1 MRVVFLGNH
10 NVGLEAMY
18 AIQEIAEL
26 VGVVAHPEDPEDG
39 ICYKSVYD
47 YAVSMNITA
56 IRATGR
62 NKTTFKFIE
71 DLKPD
76 LLWVTDYRYLIPDT
90 IIQIAPMGAI
100 NLHPSLLPKYRGR
113 ASINWAI
120 INKEREVGLTA
131 HFIDGGVDTGDI
143 IEQIRIEIDEDTYI
157 GDLLERYYPI
167 YRQITQKTL
176 ENIQS
181 GNPLILKKQYDS
193 SMYPIYPKRTTKD
206 GLIDWNKSIEEIYAL
221 IRAVSKPYPGAYTF
235 YEGKKIIIWQAI
247 KLNLLNVSL
256 ITVGSIVEVN
266 GNLIV
271 KCIDGYLEIK
281 EYELV

>member
-10 NVGLEAMY
+10 NVGLEVMY
-18 AIQEIAEL
+18 AIQEIADL
-26 VGVVAHPEDPEDG
+26 VGVVAHPDDPEDG

-47 YAVSMNITA
+47 YAVSRNIPA

-62 NKTTFKFIE
+62 NKKTFKFIE

-76 LLWVTDYRYLIPDT
+76 LLWVTDYRYIIPDT

-120 INKEREVGLTA
+120 INKECEVGLTA

-143 IEQIRIEIDEDTYI
+143 IEQIRLEIDEDTYI

-176 ENIQS
+176 KNIHS
-181 GNPLILKKQYDS
+181 GYPLNLKKQCDS
-193 SMYPIYPKRTTKD
+193 SMYPIYPKRTPND
-206 GLIDWNKSIEEIYAL
+206 GLIDWNKSIQEIYAL

-235 YEGKKIIIWQAI
+235 YKNKKIIIWKAI
-247 KLNLLNVSL
+247 KINLLNLNL
-256 ITVGSIVEVN
+256 ITVGRIVEVN

-281 EYELV
+281 EYELI